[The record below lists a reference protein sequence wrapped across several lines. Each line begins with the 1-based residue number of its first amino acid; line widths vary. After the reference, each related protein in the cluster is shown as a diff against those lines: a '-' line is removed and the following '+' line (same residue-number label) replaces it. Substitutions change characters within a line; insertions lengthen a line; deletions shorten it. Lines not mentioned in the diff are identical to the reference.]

1 MLFWSSRWVCSQQT
15 QCFCRETDV
24 LWTQS
29 YFRQLAAT
37 ETNTFS
43 LKKKNGSPVAPKW
56 HLYPFF
62 SLINPSYLTISPT
75 LLQVGSALCHWPWGS
90 TLGFP
95 GLTRTSQSCHPC
107 RSTWVPRSAC
117 CRCSVN
123 SKASWSLLPESP
135 LSRYLHLP
143 SRHPENCRPKSGSW
157 GVNFKHL
164 RSELSAKWCNPLI
177 DQNWPDPKV
186 GRLISKVKELEAQ
199 L

>member
-1 MLFWSSRWVCSQQT
+1 MFLSGNGCSLDT
-15 QCFCRETDV
+15 VV
-24 LWTQS
+24 LPSTRCHWNQH
-29 YFRQLAAT
+29 FLAQ
-37 ETNTFS
+37 
-43 LKKKNGSPVAPKW
+43 KKNGSPVAPKW

-95 GLTRTSQSCHPC
+95 GLTRTSQSCHAC

-164 RSELSAKWCNPLI
+164 RSKLSAKCNPLI